1 MFTTTTASGTSSG
14 VNFPDTASG
23 QAFTSIGYTGASYY
37 TAVLTGYINLPAGV
51 ANFSTKSDDG
61 SVLFIDGNNT
71 PVVNNNAYQG
81 ETAKSG
87 STGTLSAGLH
97 AIEIAYYQGTGNAG
111 LTAYSDLTETN
122 LLANSQLFCYPAA
135 TAYANAVNVTNN
147 STLDLSVVGAGQA
160 VSFGGLTLGSSNG
173 YGALKITG
181 GSNNAVTFTGSN
193 VVTARGNS
201 SISLGS
207 GTQTLTLAGSQIS
220 VIGAQDKLT
229 LPAVTLGSATF
240 NAVSVNGT
248 GDRRYPGALGP
259 DHARRRFRVSVE
271 HQCRRRPGQQHA
283 AYQRLGQRPGV
294 GRHPGR
300 HGDDQP

>member
-1 MFTTTTASGTSSG
+1 MAGGKPCSVHHHHCQWHEQRRELPGHGQRSG
-14 VNFPDTASG
+14 VHQHRLHG
-23 QAFTSIGYTGASYY
+23 HSYY

-193 VVTARGNS
+193 VVTAREF
-201 SISLGS
+201 
-207 GTQTLTLAGSQIS
+207 
-220 VIGAQDKLT
+220 
-229 LPAVTLGSATF
+229 F
-240 NAVSVNGT
+240 NFSWFGHA
-248 GDRRYPGALGP
+248 DADPGWVP
-259 DHARRRFRVSVE
+259 D
-271 HQCRRRPGQQHA
+271 
-283 AYQRLGQRPGV
+283 
-294 GRHPGR
+294 
-300 HGDDQP
+300 